1 MANQTYDLPQNLG
14 DQMGAYDTAHWITA
28 VLELKPDSG
37 VLTRGTVLSAVA
49 ADAGKLTKTTA
60 GSEAS
65 AFGVLLDAAVDT
77 ATAAA
82 FSNGMVTASVA
93 RSGSFKGS
101 ALIVGVGTNVATLTD
116 ALRKNDIFVEGP
128 IAVPTAAMAAAEAGE
143 APAPTEEAA
152 PAQA

>member
-1 MANQTYDLPQNLG
+1 MNTTYELPPNLG
-14 DQMGAYDTAHWITA
+14 DLMGAYDEAHWQTFVA
-28 VLELKPDSG
+28 ELKPDSG

-60 GSEAS
+60 GSEAT
-65 AFGVLLDAAVDT
+65 AFGVLLDPSIDT
-77 ATAAA
+77 AAAAA
-82 FSNGMVTASVA
+82 FSNGIVTGSVA

-101 ALIVGVGTNVATLTD
+101 ALIGGVGTNVATLTD

-128 IAVPTAAMAAAEAGE
+128 IVAPTAAAAEASE
-143 APAPTEEAA
+143 APASTEEAA